1 MTLRKQVMAM
11 SILLLSLHLLNWHV
25 PGQDQPPLVE
35 ETIYLKHTRM
45 CLCGDGCDGNLL
57 RLIRPLLSKRGS
69 VEVACQEAQLIITDE
84 RPRVDKISKV
94 ALCYDNSTR
103 PPEERE
109 KECS

>member
-1 MTLRKQVMAM
+1 MTLRKQVFAT

-25 PGQDQPPLVE
+25 PGQDQAPLVE
-35 ETIYLKHTRM
+35 ETIYLKHTRI
-45 CLCGDGCDGNLL
+45 CLGGDDCDGNLL
-57 RLIRPLLSKRGS
+57 RLIKPLLSKRGS
-69 VEVACQEAQLIITDE
+69 VEVVGEARLIITDE